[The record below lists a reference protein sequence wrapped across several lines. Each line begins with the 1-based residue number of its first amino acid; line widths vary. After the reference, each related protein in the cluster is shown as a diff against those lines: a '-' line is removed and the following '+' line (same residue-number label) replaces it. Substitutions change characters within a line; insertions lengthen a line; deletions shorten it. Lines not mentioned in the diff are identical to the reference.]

1 MNEISSLPSLTDLL
15 SQNPNLRP
23 SSLEDFASSNE
34 MGSGIG
40 DALRTADPAATSPA
54 MAIPGAST
62 VSAPDAAGTRFTGA
76 PAADR
81 VTAPGFAQMF
91 ERFVKGVDV
100 KKKVAAHEVQDL
112 ILGKSDNIHEAM
124 VKVQEAGVAFNLM
137 IQVRNKLVESYKE
150 LMRMR
155 V

>member
-1 MNEISSLPSLTDLL
+1 MNEISSLPSLADLVN
-15 SQNPNLRP
+15 QNPNLRA
-23 SSLEDFASSNE
+23 SSLEDFASSSE
-34 MGSGIG
+34 MGSTLGSG
-40 DALRTADPAATSPA
+40 LRTAEPSVTSRTGSITAVPASP
-54 MAIPGAST
+54 T
-62 VSAPDAAGTRFTGA
+62 VGNPTV
-76 PAADR
+76 DR

-91 ERFVKGVDV
+91 ERFAKGVDH
-100 KKKVAAHEVQDL
+100 KKKVAKNTVQDL

-124 VKVQEAGVAFNLM
+124 VKSQEAGVAFNLM